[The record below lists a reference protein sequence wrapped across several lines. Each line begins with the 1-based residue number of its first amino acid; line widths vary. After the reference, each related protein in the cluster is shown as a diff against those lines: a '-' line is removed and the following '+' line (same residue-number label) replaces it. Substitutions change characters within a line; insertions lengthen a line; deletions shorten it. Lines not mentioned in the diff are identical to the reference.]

1 MAYAAQKRMSE
12 AFGEFPFHISV
23 AYHAPQN
30 FGPMAPFYAEK
41 TGWNATMVG
50 FPYDDLDG
58 WRGIYPPEVL
68 EAQFGKLVQGW
79 RAGVELLEGGRGSSA
94 DFDDM
99 ARVAEAALCH
109 FESAYNH
116 IRFVRARN
124 ADDVAGM
131 RAAIASEKDAV
142 RRLLAL
148 RARDSRLGYEAS
160 NHYFY
165 TVNDLIEKCLQ
176 LDWLEGKM
184 EEQTHGK

>member
-79 RAGVELLEGGRGSSA
+79 REGGGLLESSMGSSA

-124 ADDVAGM
+124 ADDAAGM
-131 RAAIASEKDAV
+131 RAAIASEKGAV
-142 RRLLAL
+142 RRLLSL
-148 RARDSRLGYEAS
+148 RAQDSRLGYEAS

-184 EEQTHGK
+184 EEQAHGE

>member
-1 MAYAAQKRMSE
+1 
-12 AFGEFPFHISV
+12 
-23 AYHAPQN
+23 
-30 FGPMAPFYAEK
+30 
-41 TGWNATMVG
+41 
-50 FPYDDLDG
+50 
-58 WRGIYPPEVL
+58 
-68 EAQFGKLVQGW
+68 
-79 RAGVELLEGGRGSSA
+79 
-94 DFDDM
+94 M

-176 LDWLEGKM
+176 LDWLEGRWRSKRM
-184 EEQTHGK
+184 ANEANKDFNAMLREARDMLGSRS

>member
-1 MAYAAQKRMSE
+1 
-12 AFGEFPFHISV
+12 
-23 AYHAPQN
+23 
-30 FGPMAPFYAEK
+30 
-41 TGWNATMVG
+41 MVG

-79 RAGVELLEGGRGSSA
+79 RAGVGLLESSMGSSA

-184 EEQTHGK
+184 EEQTHGE